1 VNGLLNQYAVR
12 LGKLQE
18 KAHENQL
25 DGVILVPGP
34 NLRYYT
40 EGNSFLLER
49 PFFMAVPADGEPH
62 LVTPTLE
69 SGPYLRSPLK
79 IIIHSWTDADGPSK
93 SIQETVN
100 QLRLNGKWGLEGSM
114 PYRFIDALRKFAQP
128 QFENAEPIL
137 QNLRS
142 VKDAHEIELLT
153 RSAKIISKSF
163 LAIPG
168 MLKAGMS
175 EVELSQKIVGEMHA
189 NGAESTHDVL
199 VQSGPM
205 AADGHHVPSKRK
217 LRRKES
223 VVVDGSCTYGG
234 YFADI
239 TRTFMLGKDQAF
251 ERLYESVLEAEVE
264 AIEASRTGV
273 TTGSIDS
280 AARECLRKKGLAEY
294 FVHRTGHGLGLE
306 VHEEPYIVT
315 GGLEVIRS
323 AMAFTIEPGAYM
335 QGKTGVRIEDDLVS
349 TEQGS
354 KVLTKAVPTEFGWWK

>member
-1 VNGLLNQYAVR
+1 LLNQFSVR
-12 LGKLQE
+12 LGKLQQ
-18 KAHENQL
+18 KARENRL
-25 DGVILVPGP
+25 NGVILVPGP

-40 EGNSFLLER
+40 GGNSLLLER

-93 SIQETVN
+93 SIQETVS

-114 PYRFIDALRKFAQP
+114 PYRFIDTLLKFARP

-142 VKDAHEIELLT
+142 VKDTREVEQLT
-153 RSAKIISKSF
+153 RSARIISKSF

-175 EVELSQKIVGEMHA
+175 ELELSQKIVSEMHA
-189 NGAESTHDVL
+189 NGAEPAPDVL

-205 AADGHHVPSKRK
+205 SADGHHLPSKTK

-223 VVVDGSCTYGG
+223 VVVDATCTYDG

-239 TRTFMLGKDQAF
+239 TRTFMIGRNPAF
-251 ERLYESVLEAEVE
+251 ERLYESVLEAQVE
-264 AIEASRTGV
+264 AVQASRAGV
-273 TTGSIDS
+273 TAGSIDG
-280 AARECLRKKGLAEY
+280 AARACLRKKSLDKY

-306 VHEEPYIVT
+306 VHEEPYIVP

-323 AMAFTIEPGAYM
+323 AMAFTIEPGVYI
-335 QGKTGVRIEDDLVS
+335 QGKTGVRIEDDLIS

-354 KVLTKAVPTEFGWWK
+354 NVLTKAVPKELGWWK